1 MLGPSDCATD
11 ISGNLYITD
20 KANNVIRK
28 VNVATGI
35 ITTVAGNGYG
45 AGSYTPTGGFSGDG
59 GPALQAQMYEPFGVA
74 VDIAGNI
81 YISDSFNFRI
91 RKVSV
96 ATGVITTIAGIGVGG
111 YSGDGG
117 LAVNAKIY
125 YPEGL
130 TVDSAGNVYF
140 VDEAEND
147 VRKITAATGI
157 ITTIAGMAGIPGTLS
172 FEGGFS
178 GDGGPATSAML
189 NGPIGI
195 ALDSAG
201 NVYISDSGNDRIR
214 KVNVSTGIIQTVV
227 GNGLY
232 GYAGD
237 GGPATNAELI
247 APYGITIDSSDNMYI
262 ADYMNGV
269 VRKVTPLP

>member
-1 MLGPSDCATD
+1 
-11 ISGNLYITD
+11 
-20 KANNVIRK
+20 
-28 VNVATGI
+28 
-35 ITTVAGNGYG
+35 
-45 AGSYTPTGGFSGDG
+45 
-59 GPALQAQMYEPFGVA
+59 
-74 VDIAGNI
+74 
-81 YISDSFNFRI
+81 
-91 RKVSV
+91 
-96 ATGVITTIAGIGVGG
+96 
-111 YSGDGG
+111 
-117 LAVNAKIY
+117 
-125 YPEGL
+125 
-130 TVDSAGNVYF
+130 
-140 VDEAEND
+140 
-147 VRKITAATGI
+147 
-157 ITTIAGMAGIPGTLS
+157 
-172 FEGGFS
+172 
-178 GDGGPATSAML
+178 ML